1 MKGQPSSHVY
11 PQRALAP
18 GEVRITGDNIAIS
31 PSVSEDGEATE
42 ACCADTLLLQPPEGQ
57 CDITRATTHPAS
69 HLLLGWGGRSCL
81 KSFIMSFQDLWLFCA
96 FYYCLLDQLLVAE
109 SKQGGWKAH
118 HTVKIFWR
126 ALWRAGV
133 WRFSVKSMRRAGW
146 ILFGFSSNVLFHSPR
161 NVSLRDAHLKEDVKK
176 STFEGQDSLSLKGV
190 KISSFLSQSLGVSLF
205 CKSSILQNMSLWSF
219 SKDGLFTPLQNENK
233 SESLWTRIA
242 GLQIAVHD
250 EYFPYKRTD
259 KYSRIVQ

>member
-1 MKGQPSSHVY
+1 M
-11 PQRALAP
+11 
-18 GEVRITGDNIAIS
+18 RITGDNIAIS
-31 PSVSEDGEATE
+31 LSASEDGEATE
-42 ACCADTLLLQPPEGQ
+42 TCCADTLLLQSLDGW
-57 CDITRATTHPAS
+57 CDVTRATTHRAS

-81 KSFIMSFQDLWLFCA
+81 KSFIRSLQDLWCFHT
-96 FYYCLLDQLLVAE
+96 FYYCLLDQLLMVE

-118 HTVKIFWR
+118 HMVNIFWR

-133 WRFSVKSMRRAGW
+133 SRFSLKSVRRAVW
-146 ILFGFSSNVLFHSPR
+146 ILFGFSSNVLFPYPR
-161 NVSLRDAHLKEDVKK
+161 NALPRGAQLKEGVTKC
-176 STFEGQDSLSLKGV
+176 TFEGQDSLSLKGV
-190 KISSFLSQSLGVSLF
+190 KVSSFLSQSLGVSLF
-205 CKSSILQNMSLWSF
+205 CKSRILQNMSLWSL

-233 SESLWTRIA
+233 FESLWTGIA